1 MANIFKVTAKRR
13 DKEGEAGTQP
23 EVKPSEESQPSQTMT
38 QSDFLYGTEGMTR
51 RKPKGRPPASMNP

>member
-13 DKEGEAGTQP
+13 MDEAEKETPVEQKT
-23 EVKPSEESQPSQTMT
+23 ESTESQPSGTMS
-38 QSDFLYGTEGMTR
+38 QSDFLYGTEGMR